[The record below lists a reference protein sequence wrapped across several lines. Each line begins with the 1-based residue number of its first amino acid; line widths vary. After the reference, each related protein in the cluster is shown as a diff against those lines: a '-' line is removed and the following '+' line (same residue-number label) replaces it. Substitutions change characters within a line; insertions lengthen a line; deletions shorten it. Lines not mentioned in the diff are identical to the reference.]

1 MDWQAVEDGLLAWVV
16 AMTDTPQPQVA
27 WDSAAV
33 AMRRFPQIDLR
44 LSDHRARDGMAPEL
58 VYPLAADDGQLH
70 PVAVAQRACSW
81 SITVTTRD
89 QRANGKAYVML
100 DALAVMLELPYSL
113 EHFGSLGLA
122 VLDPGRV
129 IPNTD
134 LPRDHRDES
143 QAVLTLQLGY
153 VTAVSAP
160 EGTAGVDIIERAEIG
175 GTAIHVNVPIVIEPE
190 IMPEAP

>member
-1 MDWQAVEDGLLAWVV
+1 MDWQAVEDGLKAWVV
-16 AMTDTPQPQVA
+16 AMTATAPHLVV
-27 WDSAAV
+27 WDSSAV
-33 AMRRFPQIDLR
+33 GMRAWPQIDLR

-58 VYPLAADDGQLH
+58 VYPPLDDAGQLQ

-89 QRANGKAYVML
+89 QRANGKAYVIL
-100 DALAVMLELPYSL
+100 DALAVMLELPYTA
-113 EHFGSLGLA
+113 EYIGALGLA

-153 VTAVSAP
+153 VTTVSVP
-160 EGTAGVDIIERAEIG
+160 PGVAGIDIIEHVE
-175 GTAIHVNVPIVIEPE
+175 TAGIAVDVTTPIVIPPE
-190 IMPEAP
+190 ITPPLP